1 VLAVQKFCQS
11 LLRRLGIDPALRH
24 FYVRLGL
31 DGLPALSIKR
41 NRDLIYIEQYKEEG
55 FRAVSDP
62 VLVLFIQNGLWY
74 PWRLELP
81 DREVQCGIYEGN
93 KLRLFPEPTN
103 EFCRFQEEYVRTLG
117 AQGWLESGV
126 VEEACFE
133 KERELA

>member
-1 VLAVQKFCQS
+1 MLAIQKFCQS
-11 LLRRLGIDPALRH
+11 VLQRLGVNPALRH
-24 FYVRLGL
+24 FYVRLRL